1 MGEIWHTHQGKSLSA
16 DVADLQLV
24 VEVAKE
30 VGGLAR
36 FRVFLRVTASENHLI
51 GSGVKA
57 DIREA
62 MEAAE
67 RMARIHS
74 VHHRKLH

>member
-1 MGEIWHTHQGKSLSA
+1 MGEIWHTHQGRNLIA
-16 DVADLQLV
+16 DVADLRLV
-24 VEVAKE
+24 VEVAEE

-36 FRVFLRVTASENHLI
+36 FRVFVRGQKRTDRLI

-62 MEAAE
+62 MSAAE
-67 RMARIHS
+67 RMAHIHK
-74 VHHRKLH
+74 VHRELS